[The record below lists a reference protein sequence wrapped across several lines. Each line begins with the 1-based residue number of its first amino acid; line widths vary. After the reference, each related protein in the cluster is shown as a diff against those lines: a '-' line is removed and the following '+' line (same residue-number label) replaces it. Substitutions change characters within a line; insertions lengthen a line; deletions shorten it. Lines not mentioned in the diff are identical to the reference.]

1 MKRLLLPVVLMLM
14 LCACESAAPPVR
26 ESVAEFW
33 QRTGSVSAEVA
44 VRAEFDDY
52 AVDFRMDCAY
62 SDGRCSVTVTEP
74 AEIGGVEILVE
85 ENGLTVEYAGS
96 SIEAGEGGISP
107 ATVFAELVRVW
118 KNGYI
123 SENGTEK
130 DDGQKLIST
139 VHSSGQYEYRT
150 LFSAESFAPISAE
163 IYLDGKRIIS
173 CTFEQVTFGE
183 MSISE

>member
-1 MKRLLLPVVLMLM
+1 MKRLLLPIVLMLM

-96 SIEAGEGGISP
+96 SIEAGEGGIEVIP
-107 ATVFAELVRVW
+107 V
-118 KNGYI
+118 
-123 SENGTEK
+123 
-130 DDGQKLIST
+130 
-139 VHSSGQYEYRT
+139 RT
-150 LFSAESFAPISAE
+150 LQEALELLRAPAAAHLPAAIPPAVLSACPAKNA
-163 IYLDGKRIIS
+163 
-173 CTFEQVTFGE
+173 
-183 MSISE
+183 